1 MGVYDSDNTSKIM
14 KRQIHDT
21 RNAGRIV
28 DKIVRQEEWKKRRE
42 NRTFKEELI
51 SQDGKVRCEIQGIIR
66 RMVEQEKSIEE
77 IIETLNA
84 SISYQKFASYFQTW
98 IETYQKKR
106 EDALEMRASK
116 IIKPML
122 EADKP
127 LEEILEKL
135 SKSQNFQGM
144 ENRFLKWV
152 KATNDRIEEQYRKD
166 IRPFIL
172 RRLQKGAITQDILED
187 LKKRPEYT
195 KYATFYSTWIEQ
207 IRMSEKSREVKEEE
221 R

>member
-21 RNAGRIV
+21 KYAGIMV
-28 DKIVRQEEWKKRRE
+28 NKIVRQEEWKKRRE
-42 NRTFKEELI
+42 NKTFKEELI
-51 SQDGKVRCEIQGIIR
+51 SQDAKVRCEIQGIIR
-66 RMVEQEKSIEE
+66 SMVEQEKSIEE

-84 SISYQKFASYFQTW
+84 SISYQKFANYFQTW

-106 EDALEMRASK
+106 EDALEVRASK

-135 SKSQNFQGM
+135 SKSHQGM
-144 ENRFLKWV
+144 ENRFPKWV
-152 KATNDRIEEQYRKD
+152 KATNDRIVEQYRKD

-172 RRLQKGAITQDILED
+172 RRLQKGATTQDILED

-207 IRMSEKSREVKEEE
+207 IRMSEKSREVKEKE